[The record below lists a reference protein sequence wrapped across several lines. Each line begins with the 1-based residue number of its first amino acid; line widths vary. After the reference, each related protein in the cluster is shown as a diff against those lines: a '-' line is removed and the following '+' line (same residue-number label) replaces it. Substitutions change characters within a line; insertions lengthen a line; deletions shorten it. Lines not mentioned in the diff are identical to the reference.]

1 MDILLSSFVKQYINK
16 FNNDQLNALETFL
29 EYEDEIILNYYNFDI
44 DSKEISKNTISKIF
58 KDFRV

>member
-29 EYEDEIILNYYNFDI
+29 EYEDGVF
-44 DSKEISKNTISKIF
+44 
-58 KDFRV
+58 